1 MLTMLTTGGIK
12 SGHMGGAGG
21 ESGSQTGSVKPATTN
36 SQVGKPPNRQSSAGN
51 MVGNTTAQTVAED
64 NLVMDTKLKIIEIL
78 RFILDVRL
86 DYRIS
91 CLLSIFKREFDESE
105 KNERYWNRSG
115 YKIIST
121 WLGIFIH
128 VRYVSWQIY
137 LWVCVIFQTED
148 AWCSWHWPRK
158 HWSTCGRNLWNMWRK
173 WGVGFRWKWRKNISE
188 SSIAFRDARL
198 SSVGIWSIA
207 SFIQAFL
214 TKTRSFTSI

>member
-1 MLTMLTTGGIK
+1 MIFSAAGGAIKSISEMGQMLTMLTTGGIK

-105 KNERYWNRSG
+105 KNERYLN
-115 YKIIST
+115 T
-121 WLGIFIH
+121 L
-128 VRYVSWQIY
+128 RYEIY
-137 LWVCVIFQTED
+137 NTYLFVYGTFND
-148 AWCSWHWPRK
+148 K
-158 HWSTCGRNLWNMWRK
+158 
-173 WGVGFRWKWRKNISE
+173 
-188 SSIAFRDARL
+188 
-198 SSVGIWSIA
+198 
-207 SFIQAFL
+207 
-214 TKTRSFTSI
+214 

>member
-1 MLTMLTTGGIK
+1 MVFSAAGGAIKSISEMGQMLTMLTTGGIK

-115 YKIIST
+115 YKIVST
-121 WLGIFIH
+121 LFMYGTYH
-128 VRYVSWQIY
+128 
-137 LWVCVIFQTED
+137 D
-148 AWCSWHWPRK
+148 K
-158 HWSTCGRNLWNMWRK
+158 
-173 WGVGFRWKWRKNISE
+173 
-188 SSIAFRDARL
+188 
-198 SSVGIWSIA
+198 
-207 SFIQAFL
+207 
-214 TKTRSFTSI
+214 